1 LALNASLQYRLKDN
15 RMLHHS
21 FGAILDYIV
30 ERAGGVNVYDITK
43 YETYPTLLLNEYFGQ
58 PSTISLYSL
67 NR

>member
-1 LALNASLQYRLKDN
+1 
-15 RMLHHS
+15 MLHHS

-43 YETYPTLLLNEYFGQ
+43 YETYPTLLLNEYFSQ